1 MMVSELKK
9 KALKLKDQYMHNND
23 WFVFINYDTD
33 GFIKITK
40 RKPNGEK
47 TSVFRVANE
56 AEVCETIK
64 SFCLTEHDFIFDDR
78 L

>member
-1 MMVSELKK
+1 MVSNLKK
-9 KALKLKDQYMHNND
+9 RVQKLETQYKYNDD

-47 TSVFRVANE
+47 TSVFRVSNE
-56 AEVCETIK
+56 AEVWETIK
-64 SFCLTEHDFIFDDR
+64 SFCLTERDIIFDDR

>member
-1 MMVSELKK
+1 MVSNLKK
-9 KALKLKDQYMHNND
+9 RAQKLEAQYKYNDD

-47 TSVFRVANE
+47 MSVFRVANE
-56 AEVCETIK
+56 AEVCETIN
-64 SFCLTEHDFIFDDR
+64 SFCLTERDIIFDDR

>member
-1 MMVSELKK
+1 MASNLKK
-9 KALKLKDQYMHNND
+9 RVLKLETQYKYNDD

-47 TSVFRVANE
+47 MSVFRVANE

-64 SFCLTEHDFIFDDR
+64 SFCLTERDIIFDDR

>member
-1 MMVSELKK
+1 MVSNLKK
-9 KALKLKDQYMHNND
+9 RAQKLEAQYKYNAD

-47 TSVFRVANE
+47 MSVFRVANE
-56 AEVCETIK
+56 AEVCETIN
-64 SFCLTEHDFIFDDR
+64 SFCLTERDIIFDDR

>member
-1 MMVSELKK
+1 MVSELKK

-23 WFVFINYDTD
+23 WFVFIDYDAD
-33 GFIKITK
+33 GLIKITK

-47 TSVFRVANE
+47 MSIFRVANE

-64 SFCLTEHDFIFDDR
+64 SFCLTEHDFIFR
-78 L
+78 

>member
-1 MMVSELKK
+1 MASKLKK
-9 KALKLKDQYMHNND
+9 KALKLKNQYMHNDD

-40 RKPNGEK
+40 RKPNHL
-47 TSVFRVANE
+47 
-56 AEVCETIK
+56 
-64 SFCLTEHDFIFDDR
+64 CLSW